1 MKDKLNV
8 LHWMVTFVTLLGFVV
23 FYFLI
28 DDQRKR
34 TMMALENSD
43 SLLNMDVNSA
53 VEKHVDYDK
62 RLVQMSNTQKNHKDT
77 IDVHYADF
85 IQNRDATK
93 EELERINYKID
104 GLERRFNKKIED
116 ILKKIDD
123 VEYNLSDDIASVRAA
138 LRNTDNKL
146 KSLKDLVDKHELTL
160 NPPKEDKGKKKKK

>member
-85 IQNRDATK
+85 IQN
-93 EELERINYKID
+93 
-104 GLERRFNKKIED
+104 
-116 ILKKIDD
+116 
-123 VEYNLSDDIASVRAA
+123 
-138 LRNTDNKL
+138 
-146 KSLKDLVDKHELTL
+146 
-160 NPPKEDKGKKKKK
+160 